1 MPPISSYFPLSI
13 DFSSVTLSTSE
24 YHHRRS
30 KESQTLRA
38 SLLTKLPLALTLR
51 YEEVTSFSHSLL
63 IAGRI
68 VLTRNFA
75 KNVSLLKAT
84 TLGISMYYQKLW
96 SHRFFLHVVEKSRNW
111 DFFFFFLNF
120 CEQVCTFFF

>member
-13 DFSSVTLSTSE
+13 DFSSGTSSTAE

-38 SLLTKLPLALTLR
+38 SLLTLPLALTLR
-51 YEEVTSFSHSLL
+51 YEEVTSFSYSLL
-63 IAGRI
+63 TVGRI

-84 TLGISMYYQKLW
+84 TLVTGMYYQNLW
-96 SHRFFLHVVEKSRNW
+96 SHILFSACCGKI
-111 DFFFFFLNF
+111 
-120 CEQVCTFFF
+120 

>member
-13 DFSSVTLSTSE
+13 DFSSGTSSTGE

-38 SLLTKLPLALTLR
+38 SLLTLPLALTLR
-51 YEEVTSFSHSLL
+51 YEEVTSFSYSLL
-63 IAGRI
+63 TVGRI
-68 VLTRNFA
+68 VLTGNFA

-84 TLGISMYYQKLW
+84 TLVTGMYYQNLW
-96 SHRFFLHVVEKSRNW
+96 SHIFFSACCGKI
-111 DFFFFFLNF
+111 
-120 CEQVCTFFF
+120 